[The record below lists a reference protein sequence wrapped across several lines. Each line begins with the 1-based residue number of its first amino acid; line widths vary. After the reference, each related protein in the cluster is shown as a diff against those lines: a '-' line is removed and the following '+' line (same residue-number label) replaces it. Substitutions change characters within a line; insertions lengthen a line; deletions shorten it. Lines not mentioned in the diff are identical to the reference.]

1 MIVYIAGPMA
11 GKPDKNK
18 MAFYEAEKR
27 LEEQG
32 HTVLNPAVLPDG
44 MAPEQ
49 YLPICLAMLEQA
61 EGILLLEDWE
71 ESPGACLEWK
81 YAVYQGKTIYYP
93 E

>member
-1 MIVYIAGPMA
+1 MTVYIAGPMT
-11 GKPDKNK
+11 GLPEKNRV
-18 MAFYEAEKR
+18 AFYKAEKN

-32 HTVLNPAVLPDG
+32 FTVLNPAVLPDG

-61 EGILLLEDWE
+61 EGIRLLDGWED
-71 ESPGACLEWK
+71 SPGARMEWQ